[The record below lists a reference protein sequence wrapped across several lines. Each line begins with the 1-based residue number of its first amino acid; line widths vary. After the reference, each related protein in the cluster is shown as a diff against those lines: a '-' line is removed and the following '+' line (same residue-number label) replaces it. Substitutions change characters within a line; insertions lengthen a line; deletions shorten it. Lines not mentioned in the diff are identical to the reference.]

1 MSSPALLSDRYST
14 AEPKGAAGRALPGVV
29 VLSVCLLPFLAPA
42 GSGNT
47 APMDVGITAAVTL
60 GLLWVTRE
68 SVPVP
73 MPYAAGVL
81 IMLTAGSLAA
91 VVADAPAITALVL
104 AQDLLLLFWAALLA
118 LGARQ
123 PALVAAATRAWGIS
137 APLYASVMVVAYL
150 TGLNAVAGVSPDN
163 GVRASYTFGDP
174 NLAGNYLVTSI
185 FVMAAC
191 ERPRRPIVR
200 RLGYTVMLT
209 AIVFTGSNG
218 AFLTLILGVVVAL
231 CISVFRRS
239 GALAGTASLFAVLA
253 SAVLVLGFVLPAIDM
268 DAVRHEAAD
277 SVPLLRD
284 SIARSGD
291 SSSERS
297 MILHEGY
304 AEWLAG
310 DLLGHGPGQ
319 TQETL
324 AATQAPYPKE
334 AHNDYLAVLLERG
347 VVGFVGLL
355 VLLYAIGARCARLLT
370 GELPEPFREWVP
382 RWWLLVVIGPVM
394 AVAGTFYEVL
404 HFRHLWTWLGL
415 VAALSAVA
423 VARRR
428 DDGSV
433 PDDASDRAGVPRGDS
448 S

>member
-1 MSSPALLSDRYST
+1 MTSPASLLDRSDAAST
-14 AEPKGAAGRALPGVV
+14 ERAAGRALPVVV
-29 VLSVCLLPFLAPA
+29 VLSVCLLPFLDPP
-42 GSGNT
+42 GTGNT
-47 APMDVGITAAVTL
+47 APMDVGITVAVAL
-60 GLLWVTRE
+60 GLLWIARE
-68 SVPVP
+68 SLPVP

-81 IMLTAGSLAA
+81 IMLTAGALAA
-91 VVADAPAITALVL
+91 LAAGAPGITALVL
-104 AQDLLLLFWAALLA
+104 AQDLLLLLWAAVLA

-123 PALVAAATRAWGIS
+123 PALVTAATRAWGIS
-137 APLYASVMVVAYL
+137 APIYASVMVVAYL
-150 TGLNAVAGVSPDN
+150 TGLNAVAGVSPED

-174 NLAGNYLVTSI
+174 NLAGNYLVVSI

-200 RLGYTVMLT
+200 RLGYLMMLT
-209 AIVFTGSNG
+209 AIAFTGSNG
-218 AFLTLILGVVVAL
+218 ALLTLILGVVVAL
-231 CISVFRRS
+231 CITVFRRS
-239 GALAGTASLFAVLA
+239 GAFAGTASLFGVLA

-268 DAVRHEAAD
+268 DAVRQEAAD
-277 SVPLLRD
+277 SAPLLRD

-291 SSSERS
+291 SSSARGL
-297 MILHEGY
+297 ILREGY

-310 DLLGHGPGQ
+310 DLLGHGPGM
-319 TQETL
+319 TEETL
-324 AATQAPYPKE
+324 AAAQAPYPKE

-370 GELPEPFREWVP
+370 GDLPEPFRASVP

-415 VAALSAVA
+415 VAALAA
-423 VARRR
+423 ITLARRR
-428 DDGSV
+428 TVATGPGDG
-433 PDDASDRAGVPRGDS
+433 AGGGG
-448 S
+448 

>member
-1 MSSPALLSDRYST
+1 MVAL
-14 AEPKGAAGRALPGVV
+14 A
-29 VLSVCLLPFLAPA
+29 VCLLPFLDPPGA
-42 GSGNT
+42 GNT
-47 APMDVGITAAVTL
+47 APMDVGITAAVAL
-60 GLLWVTRE
+60 GLLWMARE
-68 SVPVP
+68 SLPLP
-73 MPYAAGVL
+73 MPYAWGVL
-81 IMLTAGSLAA
+81 IMLTAGALAA
-91 VVADAPAITALVL
+91 VVAGAPAITALVL
-104 AQDLLLLFWAALLA
+104 AQDLLLLFWASVLA

-123 PALVAAATRAWGIS
+123 PALIAAATRAWGIS

-174 NLAGNYLVTSI
+174 NLAGNYLVASI

-191 ERPRRPIVR
+191 ERPRRPILR
-200 RLGYTVMLT
+200 RLGYLVMLT

-218 AFLTLILGVVVAL
+218 AYLTFFLGMVVAL
-231 CISVFRRS
+231 CITVFRRS
-239 GALAGTASLFAVLA
+239 GALAGTATLFAVLA
-253 SAVLVLGFVLPAIDM
+253 SAVLVLGFVLPAINM

-304 AEWLAG
+304 AEWLDG

-319 TQETL
+319 TMESLTER
-324 AATQAPYPKE
+324 QAPYPKE

-355 VLLYAIGARCARLLT
+355 VLLYAVGARCARLLT
-370 GELPEPFREWVP
+370 GELPEAFRASVP
-382 RWWLLVVIGPVM
+382 RWWLLVAIGPVM

-423 VARRR
+423 VVRRR
-428 DDGSV
+428 DVGLGADDGG
-433 PDDASDRAGVPRGDS
+433 DGPRGVGVDRGAGLFHGDS
-448 S
+448 R